1 MTATVSPAEFK
12 SLAPAAYEALLQL
25 SQVAEAGGLE
35 PALLELVMT
44 RVSQVNGCLFC
55 VQMHTDAARRHGIR
69 QRQLDQLSR
78 WHASEEFTAR
88 EKAALTWADA
98 LSFVQHGH
106 FDPGLMDSLQPALS
120 RQELVLLSTCVVA
133 IHGWNRLGI
142 GFGWP
147 VMPAKA

>member
-1 MTATVSPAEFK
+1 MATTVSLAEFK
-12 SLAPAAYEALLQL
+12 SLAPAAYEALLTL
-25 SQVAEAGGLE
+25 SQAAQAGGIE
-35 PALLELVMT
+35 ASLLELVMT

-55 VQMHTDAARRHGIR
+55 AQMHTDAARHHGIR

-78 WHASEEFTAR
+78 WHASEEFSAR
-88 EKAALTWADA
+88 DKAALTWADA

-106 FDPGLMDSLQPALS
+106 FDPVLMDSLQPALT
-120 RQELVLLSTCVVA
+120 RHELVLLSTCVIA

-147 VMPAKA
+147 VAPAKR